1 MELRLRRIALKA
13 DYCIGRLYVDGKYF
27 CDTIEDKD
35 RGLDSGMTE
44 LAIKRVKVYSETAI
58 PTGVYDV
65 TLKVQS
71 QRFRHRAAYAFCR
84 GYLPRL
90 LNVKG
95 FDGIL
100 IHIGNTQKDSA
111 GCILVGEN
119 KVAGRVVNSTATFR
133 RLYAVLDAAG
143 RRGERITISVEA

>member
-1 MELRLRRIALKA
+1 MKLLLNRHYKGET
-13 DYCIGRLYVDGKYF
+13 YTIGKLYIDGEYF

-35 RGLDSGMTE
+35 RGLFQNMPLSD
-44 LAIKRVKVYSETAI
+44 IKEKKVIHQTAI
-58 PTGVYDV
+58 PTGTYEI

-71 QRFRHRAAYAFCR
+71 PKYSQRKQYDFCD

-90 LNVKG
+90 IDVPG

-100 IHIGNTQKDSA
+100 IHIGNKPGDSS

-119 KVAGRVVNSTATFR
+119 KVKGQVINSTATFKK
-133 RLYAVLDAAG
+133 LYEILNKAN
-143 RRGERITISVEA
+143 ENNENIEITII